1 MALKLLWVSPILQ
14 NFPLNHRCS
23 ETFSDNL
30 GLFQIM
36 PHLGR
41 TRDLGKLG
49 PKGTSPKETQSP
61 YKPKHDPSKPKEINS
76 HDFGIEEERKS

>member
-1 MALKLLWVSPILQ
+1 MSPILQ
-14 NFPLNHRCS
+14 NFPLNHRCF
-23 ETFSDNL
+23 ETFSDNS

-36 PHLGR
+36 SHLGR

-49 PKGTSPKETQSP
+49 PKETQSP